1 MTEREMLI
9 ELERRIQLA
18 DPNTEISEK
27 LSSDALFTM
36 LNAGLDKFVK
46 TRYSG
51 LNVKGTGFEVTQKRI
66 DDLRSLVTTADFSS
80 ITDNTITLP
89 TDYLLTLGETAGI
102 SSTTPCWPKN
112 GSTPIIRTT
121 DVLEGTIE
129 SIDAMLENSLS
140 AHRLRLNRAKP
151 IRLYQGNTIKLYT
164 DGNYTVN
171 TYKLTYLRHPAKLG
185 DPTKTSVEYT
195 DLPKHTHLEIVQ
207 LALQH
212 YMSVKGSQ
220 QIQVFANE
228 VNTME

>member
-51 LNVKGTGFEVTQKRI
+51 LNIKGTGFEVTQKRI

-102 SSTTPCWPKN
+102 SSTTSCWPKN
-112 GSTPIIRTT
+112 GETPIIRTT

>member
-9 ELERRIQLA
+9 EFERRVQIS
-18 DPNTEISEK
+18 DPNTELAGK
-27 LSSDALFTM
+27 LSSDAIFTF
-36 LNAGLDKFVK
+36 LNAGKDKFVK

-51 LNVKGTGFEVTQKRI
+51 LNIKGTGFEVTQKRI
-66 DDLRSLVTTADFSS
+66 DDLRSLVTIADFSS
-80 ITDNTITLP
+80 IVDNTITLP
-89 TDYLLTLGETAGI
+89 TDYMFTLGETAGI
-102 SSTTPCWPKN
+102 TSSSPCWPKVL
-112 GSTPIIRTT
+112 TVPVVKYT

-129 SIDAMLENSLS
+129 SIDEMLQNSLS

-164 DGNYTVN
+164 DGNYTISN
-171 TYKLTYLRHPAKLG
+171 YKLTYLRHPNKLG
-185 DPTKTSVEYT
+185 DPTKTNVEYT
-195 DLPKHTHLEIVQ
+195 DLPKHTHSEIVN

-212 YMSVKGSQ
+212 YMATKGSQ

>member
-36 LNAGLDKFVK
+36 LNAGKDKFVK

-80 ITDNTITLP
+80 ISENTITLP
-89 TDYLLTLGETAGI
+89 VDYLFTLGETAGI
-102 SSTTPCWPKN
+102 SSTTQCWPKN

-151 IRLYQGNTIKLYT
+151 IRLYQGNTIK
-164 DGNYTVN
+164 
-171 TYKLTYLRHPAKLG
+171 
-185 DPTKTSVEYT
+185 
-195 DLPKHTHLEIVQ
+195 
-207 LALQH
+207 
-212 YMSVKGSQ
+212 
-220 QIQVFANE
+220 
-228 VNTME
+228 